1 MKTNLKSEIAELLSS
16 FPTEDLEENFR
27 LMNLKEIE
35 KEKKILESKLQLIN
49 KKLEQS
55 SMFEE
60 PKALRP
66 NLQIEK
72 YRKEYFEEEK
82 KKSEENAKKTKE
94 YYLEQKRRQKKIEKH
109 IEKLNQEMQEEQ
121 IVKLQKQKEFNQKF
135 EELHSHELKKIKE
148 QAKRRKQELEEIKL
162 RQHES
167 LDQKKEKPLY
177 KKIEEK
183 YLQEYESKELERRK
197 AELAKIRQNFQP
209 ISKQDIIE
217 HIRKHDNIIKEREKP
232 LLTPSFDTSNYR
244 SKFTEEILKQD
255 KQKKIE
261 EEKVYKERMQR
272 IENRLMYGE
281 SIRELYSPT
290 VDKFKQ
296 LELALRLE
304 KLKNPVIKKKYDY
317 QRSTAAQS
325 DSEIKVNRKMKAN
338 DQLRTKNLS
347 KAIDY
352 LAEKRKKRKFV
363 ELENDYS
370 DVDWEKEVTDEVSDT
385 EKAKI
390 LHKKANFIEKKAKI
404 AELGLSSTI
413 PDKLKNIKNVEK
425 LDSML
430 ISSIKA
436 KLVALNYI

>member
-1 MKTNLKSEIAELLSS
+1 
-16 FPTEDLEENFR
+16 
-27 LMNLKEIE
+27 
-35 KEKKILESKLQLIN
+35 
-49 KKLEQS
+49 
-55 SMFEE
+55 
-60 PKALRP
+60 
-66 NLQIEK
+66 
-72 YRKEYFEEEK
+72 
-82 KKSEENAKKTKE
+82 
-94 YYLEQKRRQKKIEKH
+94 
-109 IEKLNQEMQEEQ
+109 
-121 IVKLQKQKEFNQKF
+121 
-135 EELHSHELKKIKE
+135 
-148 QAKRRKQELEEIKL
+148 
-162 RQHES
+162 
-167 LDQKKEKPLY
+167 
-177 KKIEEK
+177 
-183 YLQEYESKELERRK
+183 
-197 AELAKIRQNFQP
+197 
-209 ISKQDIIE
+209 
-217 HIRKHDNIIKEREKP
+217 
-232 LLTPSFDTSNYR
+232 
-244 SKFTEEILKQD
+244 
-255 KQKKIE
+255 
-261 EEKVYKERMQR
+261 
-272 IENRLMYGE
+272 MY
-281 SIRELYSPT
+281 I
-290 VDKFKQ
+290 
-296 LELALRLE
+296 RLE